1 MTITIT
7 LKEFEM
13 TAPSQRSL
21 DAGWDWYNSPDTS
34 KQDMIDFCAAHGED
48 ILEGD
53 ASTLVDE
60 WAEIAAI
67 TYANHKSVQ

>member
-7 LKEFEM
+7 LNEFEM
-13 TAPSQRSL
+13 TAPSQESL
-21 DAGWDWYNSPDTS
+21 GAGWDWCNSPETS

-53 ASTLVDE
+53 GNTLVDE

-67 TYANHKSVQ
+67 TYANHKSAQ

>member
-1 MTITIT
+1 MTVTIT

-13 TAPSQRSL
+13 TALSQEAL

-34 KQDMIDFCAAHGED
+34 KRDMIDFCAAHGEN
-48 ILEGD
+48 ILENDG
-53 ASTLVDE
+53 STLVEE

-67 TYANHKSVQ
+67 TYANHRSAQ